1 MGCANS
7 SSGDVESQYRNRM
20 IEENMLNNRR
30 IDEERVK
37 LLLLGAGESGK
48 STVFKQ
54 LRLLY
59 GEGYT
64 EQEKATFSIYIRQNI
79 MDTIETLCQA
89 VIQINPNDALIGT
102 PAFQLILPSKKE
114 KEDEDSGAQ
123 HTDTS
128 VRAMSRKSFRKLPE
142 LTFDKAKAVEQLWKA
157 PSVQQAWRQRAQF
170 QIVESA
176 ERFLNKAVS
185 IQQKGLDYMPD
196 DDDILHTRIRTS
208 GIREEKYVF
217 EDKTFHFFDVGGQK
231 NERRKWINC
240 FQNVHAIFFLVA
252 ISEFDQTLWED
263 PSINRMQDAIKLFAQ
278 IVNDP
283 TFKDT
288 AILLF
293 FNKSDLLREKIQR
306 VNISKC
312 EEWSDFDGTSAMD
325 FEQVTNYFRR
335 KFLQAVDSRV
345 RASKSISIYSTQA
358 TDSKTMDTVMKAC
371 TPVIIHRHLM
381 GIGMT

>member
-1 MGCANS
+1 MGCVNS
-7 SSGDVESQYRNRM
+7 TSGDVESQYRNRM
-20 IEENMLNNRR
+20 IEASMTENRR

-79 MDTIETLCQA
+79 LDTIEMLCLA
-89 VIQINPNDALIGT
+89 VTKINPNDALIGT
-102 PAFQLILPSKKE
+102 PAFQLIYSTSAQKE
-114 KEDEDSGAQ
+114 EDVGRAQ
-123 HTDTS
+123 S
-128 VRAMSRKSFRKLPE
+128 ISNSAKNRKSFRKLPE
-142 LTFDKAKAVEQLWKA
+142 LTYEKAKAVEVLWQA
-157 PSVQQAWRQRAQF
+157 PSIQQAWRQRSQF

-185 IQQKGLDYMPD
+185 IQKQGLDYLPD

-217 EDKTFHFFDVGGQK
+217 EDKAFHFFDVGGQK

-252 ISEFDQTLWED
+252 ISEFDQMLWED
-263 PSINRMQDAIKLFAQ
+263 PTINRMQDSIKLFAQ

-293 FNKSDLLREKIQR
+293 FNKSDLLREKIKR

-312 EEWSDFDGTSAMD
+312 EEWSDFDGTSAQD
-325 FEQVTNYFRR
+325 FEQVSNYFRR

-345 RASKSISIYSTQA
+345 RISKSISIYSTQA

>member
-1 MGCANS
+1 
-7 SSGDVESQYRNRM
+7 M
-20 IEENMLNNRR
+20 IEESMSDNRR

-79 MDTIETLCQA
+79 MDTIITLCQA
-89 VIQINPNDALIGT
+89 VVQINPNDALIGT
-102 PAFQLILPSKKE
+102 PAFQLLRPTASAQKG
-114 KEDEDSGAQ
+114 DDLSATQLTNGANGKS
-123 HTDTS
+123 H
-128 VRAMSRKSFRKLPE
+128 KSFRKMPE
-142 LTFDKAKAVEQLWKA
+142 LTYDKAKAIEVLWKA
-157 PSVQQAWRQRAQF
+157 PSIQQAWRQRSQF

-176 ERFLNKAVS
+176 ERFLNKAVH
-185 IQQKGLDYMPD
+185 IQQQGLDYMPD

-263 PSINRMQDAIKLFAQ
+263 PTINRMQDAIKLFAQ

-293 FNKSDLLREKIQR
+293 FNKSDLLREKIKR

-312 EEWSDFDGTSAMD
+312 EEWSDFDGTSALD

-335 KFLQAVDSRV
+335 KFLQAVDTRV
-345 RASKSISIYSTQA
+345 RTSKSISIYSTQA

-381 GIGMT
+381 GIGMS